1 MIDYAYA
8 SVTVDKSRGGA
19 RAAARVRARG
29 VAGVKAGERVADED
43 RGRKAAE
50 DVSLISQR
58 VSHATSEVIGG
69 GQRAVRLISGVREI
83 ARTRRKEN
91 TSRRAGRTRVVVSS
105 SSSRI
110 TRALS
115 RASAIPRD
123 PFNRVNRIRFDRRF
137 ACSLSYRPLATLA
150 GASRS

>member
-8 SVTVDKSRGGA
+8 SVTVDKSRGRA

-58 VSHATSEVIGG
+58 VSHATSEIIGG
-69 GQRAVRLISGVREI
+69 GQRAVRLIVS
-83 ARTRRKEN
+83 ARNRGGEEN
-91 TSRRAGRTRVVVSS
+91 GEKN
-105 SSSRI
+105 
-110 TRALS
+110 
-115 RASAIPRD
+115 SA
-123 PFNRVNRIRFDRRF
+123 NR
-137 ACSLSYRPLATLA
+137 
-150 GASRS
+150 

>member
-29 VAGVKAGERVADED
+29 VAGVKADERVADED

-69 GQRAVRLISGVREI
+69 GQRA
-83 ARTRRKEN
+83 N
-91 TSRRAGRTRVVVSS
+91 QRRARNRENEEERKYADERGERA
-105 SSSRI
+105 SSSR
-110 TRALS
+110 
-115 RASAIPRD
+115 
-123 PFNRVNRIRFDRRF
+123 RR
-137 ACSLSYRPLATLA
+137 RE
-150 GASRS
+150 